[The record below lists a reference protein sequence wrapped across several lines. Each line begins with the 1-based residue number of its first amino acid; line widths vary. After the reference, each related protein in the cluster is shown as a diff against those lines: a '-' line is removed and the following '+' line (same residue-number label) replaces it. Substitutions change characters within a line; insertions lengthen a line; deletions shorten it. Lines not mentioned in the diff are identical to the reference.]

1 MLIKLIRV
9 VADDQRALA
18 LGIQSSVSRTLGSV
32 PAPLMFGLLFDVSCL
47 LWQEECGRR
56 GNCWVY
62 DKQQL
67 SYNLLSLGFPASC
80 LALVLFFLAFITF
93 PKNKEEKKE
102 DNYVLS

>member
-1 MLIKLIRV
+1 M
-9 VADDQRALA
+9 ADDQRALA
-18 LGIQSSVSRTLGSV
+18 LGIESSVTRAFGSV
-32 PAPLMFGLLFDVSCL
+32 PGPLLFGLIFDVSCL

-67 SYNLLSLGFPASC
+67 SYYIISLGFPACS

-93 PKNKEEKKE
+93 PKNKEEKNE
-102 DNYVLS
+102 DKF

>member
-1 MLIKLIRV
+1 MLILIRA

-18 LGIQSSVSRTLGSV
+18 LGIQSSVTRTLGSV
-32 PAPLMFGLLFDVSCL
+32 PGPLLFGLLFDVSCV

-67 SYNLLSLGFPASC
+67 SYNVLSLGFPAIS
-80 LALVLFFLAFITF
+80 LALILFFLAFITF
-93 PKNKEEKKE
+93 SKKKEEE
-102 DNYVLS
+102 EATEQFNLT